1 VRTVHGARSAGVL
14 QQVLLL
20 GLVGC
25 SSEDLTRVRAEDSVT
40 ERASPSLPAGEL
52 PLGSEDGA
60 ADPASTSSALDG
72 SAAGAAGSAPPAGPL
87 GPPDSI
93 YERQHR
99 VEVQI
104 EMDPRDFEALSFEG
118 IGMGEIL
125 FPASGFRQV
134 PEYTHF
140 AATVSVDGVT
150 YENVDIRKKGYIGSL
165 SVIRPSLKLDFER
178 RLDRELAGGH
188 RRMTLNNDLQD
199 ATHLKQCLSY
209 DLFRQLGVPAS
220 RCNYAHVVVNG
231 VDLGTYTHL
240 EPVAKPLLRRYF
252 DDVSGNLYEGQLSD
266 FDPDTEQYLELETN
280 EEENDRSDVQAV
292 IDALALPDEQVVAA
306 LSELIDLDNFFDFW
320 VLETL
325 LGHWDG
331 YADNS
336 NNYFAYHDPTSGKF
350 FFLPWGTDQTF
361 TGDNPNTS
369 VPYLIS
375 VYAEGTLSSRL
386 YALPEQRERY
396 RRRLA
401 ELNDTLWDVPTLFGD
416 LEALQR
422 LVPEGS
428 HDDTTRLRSYIRDHG
443 EALRAALALPAPDWV
458 PVPPPE
464 PGDACLGSFGALS
477 GAFTSEWGS
486 ISDTLDV
493 ALNGAPGAELS
504 VVIDGAPVQGGFRS
518 RAGEDGF
525 RPGTANLRV
534 AMPQPNNWY
543 VIVDLSLP
551 LEVFEAGY
559 HPLHSF
565 ESYGQFSVF
574 QPDFNA
580 FITLGLIGDG
590 GIELERAS
598 LQPGGAISG
607 RFTGK
612 VSYFGCAGPLLSFVL
627 PTAPPEAPPPPPAP
641 PVEEPPADEPPAD
654 EALPPPADEPP
665 ADVAALP

>member
-1 VRTVHGARSAGVL
+1 MLVRILVPL
-14 QQVLLL
+14 W
-20 GLVGC
+20 GLAAC
-25 SSEDLTRVRAEDSVT
+25 ASEDLTRVFSGDGVSEGAL
-40 ERASPSLPAGEL
+40 PNLPAEESAI
-52 PLGSEDGA
+52 PEAA
-60 ADPASTSSALDG
+60 ADPMGSGRASNAPAAGPGSAL
-72 SAAGAAGSAPPAGPL
+72 SAGPL

-93 YERQHR
+93 YEREHR

-125 FPASGFRQV
+125 FPASGFREV
-134 PEYTHF
+134 PPYTHF
-140 AATVSVDGVT
+140 AATVTVDGVT

-178 RLDRELAGGH
+178 RLDRELVGGN

-199 ATHLKQCLSY
+199 ATHVKQCLSY

-266 FDPDTEQYLELETN
+266 FNVETEPYLELETN

-292 IDALALPDEQVVAA
+292 IDALALPDDQVVAA
-306 LSELIDLDNFFDFW
+306 LSKLIDLDNFFDFW
-320 VLETL
+320 ALETL

-331 YADNS
+331 YSDNS

-361 TGDNPNTS
+361 VGDNPNTP

-401 ELNDTLWDVPTLFGD
+401 ELNDTLWDVPTLLAD
-416 LEALQR
+416 MEALQR
-422 LVPEGS
+422 LVPEGARA
-428 HDDTTRLRSYIRDHG
+428 DATRLRSYIREHG
-443 EALRAALALPAPDWV
+443 EALRAALAQPAPEWV
-458 PVPPPE
+458 RVPPAD
-464 PGDACLGSFGALS
+464 PGDACQGSFGALS
-477 GAFTSEWGS
+477 GSFTSEWGS
-486 ISDTLDV
+486 ISDTVDV
-493 ALNGAPGAELS
+493 ALNGVPNSELS
-504 VVIDGAPVQGGFRS
+504 VVIDGAAVQGAFRS

-543 VIVDLSLP
+543 VVLDFSLP
-551 LEVFEAGY
+551 LELFETGY

-565 ESYGQFSVF
+565 ESFGQFSVF
-574 QPDFNA
+574 QPDFDA

-590 GIELERAS
+590 GLELERAS
-598 LQPGGAISG
+598 LQPGGSISG

-612 VSYFGCAGPLLSFVL
+612 VSYFACAGPLLSFVL
-627 PTAPPEAPPPPPAP
+627 PTPPPVPEAPP
-641 PVEEPPADEPPAD
+641 PVEEPPPAEPPAE
-654 EALPPPADEPP
+654 EAAAEPA
-665 ADVAALP
+665 ADAAALP